1 MHQRGFTLLE
11 MVVVL
16 AILSMAIGLL
26 LMGQSIS
33 PARELAEQAERLQA
47 TLELALDQATLQGRE
62 YGLVVHPVEYQF
74 VVFDSTR
81 QIWQPL
87 HQPPLAPHAL
97 AAGQQLEVWQAG
109 AVSFDGMLPGT
120 RKQPTTTGHGAVPAI
135 LLQSSGELSP
145 FRIRLRAEGAETY
158 EVWSDGWE
166 LWRRELR

>member
-26 LMGQSIS
+26 LRGQSIS

-62 YGLVVHPVEYQF
+62 YGLVVHPAGYQF
-74 VVFDSTR
+74 VVLDHTR

-87 HQPPLAPHAL
+87 HQPPLGPHAL

-109 AVSFDGMLPGT
+109 AASFDRVLSGMK
-120 RKQPTTTGHGAVPAI
+120 KQPAVAGHGAMPAI

-166 LWRRELR
+166 LWLRELQ